1 MIVTLIIFYILGL
14 FVTFGNV
21 IEESDIKSF
30 ILSFIFSILW
40 PMWLLIILGVGLY
53 NMIKNIIIKIK
64 KNAER

>member
-1 MIVTLIIFYILGL
+1 MIVALIIFYILGL

-21 IEESDIKSF
+21 VEESDIKSF

-40 PMWLLIILGVGLY
+40 PIWLLIILGVGLY